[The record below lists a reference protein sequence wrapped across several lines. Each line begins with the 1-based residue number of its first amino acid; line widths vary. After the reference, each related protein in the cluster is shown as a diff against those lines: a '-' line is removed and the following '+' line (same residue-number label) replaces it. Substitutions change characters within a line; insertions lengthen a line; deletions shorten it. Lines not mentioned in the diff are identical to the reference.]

1 VKGFQGRSSVPRT
14 CPGCQESIPMAGNWG
29 LISRGLPS
37 SSHSS
42 QTGPVRTAFKE
53 WAIIVEA
60 LGQGDQILI
69 LRKGGIAEGRNGFQV
84 DHSRFLLFPTQFH
97 QQRSQ
102 VTPGGQAL
110 FDAMKPQISPSDR
123 VRIDYEAAV
132 TGWRKLASLE
142 EALRLRGQ
150 HLWRPEVI
158 QERFDWG
165 REQAIFVMALRVGR
179 LRAPLDLPMLPE
191 YGGCRSWISLQVED
205 TPDSSIPVLDSDAYR
220 VRIDAIESAL
230 GGPLTAFC

>member
-1 VKGFQGRSSVPRT
+1 MKGFQGRSSVPRT
-14 CPGCQESIPMAGNWG
+14 SPGCQESIPMAGNWG

-53 WAIIVEA
+53 WAVIVEA
-60 LGQGDQILI
+60 LGQGEQILI

-84 DHSRFLLFPTQFH
+84 EHSRFLLFPTQFH

-102 VTPGGQAL
+102 VTPAGQAL
-110 FDAMKPQISPSDR
+110 FDAMPPQISPPDR
-123 VRIDYEAAV
+123 VRIDYEATV

-142 EALRLRGQ
+142 EALRLSGQ
-150 HLWRPEVI
+150 HLWRSEVV

-165 REQAIFVMALRVGR
+165 REQAIFAMALRVGK
-179 LRAPLDLPMLPE
+179 LRQSLDLPFLPH
-191 YGGCRSWISLQVED
+191 YGGCRSWISLEVED
-205 TPDSSIPVLDSDAYR
+205 TGMSSIPVLDFDAYR

-230 GGPLTAFC
+230 GGPLTASC